1 MRAVKKKLLTVR
13 MTRITASITL
23 RLLVVRNFLRTM
35 LTRVLA
41 LMNNEPVSPPKIPM
55 IAEAKRVST

>member
-13 MTRITASITL
+13 MTRRTASITL

-55 IAEAKRVST
+55 NAEAKRVST